1 MRLQTGS
8 ASLPTAALKPTDLPL
23 PSAPMPSGHQ
33 SPQDLGDD
41 LYMCVSM
48 NQEHITITSCA
59 ILTGHTHKSFSIAL
73 SMAKSSSSTRI
84 SDGQRTL
91 LMYLKHHSNSSKDKT
106 LRYWY
111 QSLTH
116 HQGSDTS
123 SILYNH
129 YRTEAS
135 FSTLNHHSQLS
146 SILGQ
151 ILNISYLAIFKH
163 PQVFNHNTTCQY
175 TQALYKR
182 KELSYSQGPLYRSL
196 IPLDRF

>member
-41 LYMCVSM
+41 LYMCVFM

-91 LMYLKHHSNSSKDKT
+91 IMYLKHHSNSSKDKILRCIGSVLDSTSSLNTNVSLKQCKIKQDIQVSNHCKLSSLSSSMILQIHYKT
-106 LRYWY
+106 LR
-111 QSLTH
+111 Q
-116 HQGSDTS
+116 
-123 SILYNH
+123 
-129 YRTEAS
+129 
-135 FSTLNHHSQLS
+135 F
-146 SILGQ
+146 
-151 ILNISYLAIFKH
+151 
-163 PQVFNHNTTCQY
+163 
-175 TQALYKR
+175 
-182 KELSYSQGPLYRSL
+182 
-196 IPLDRF
+196 